1 MKRIGRWLLF
11 LAALTFSSNSAANS
25 SRLTLVSEI
34 LDLPT
39 DAETNIPLYLP
50 RLGRYF
56 IELYLEP
63 PEDGKNASF
72 EPFDVSVLVSFLQG
86 DENIFERKV
95 VVQFTPK
102 KTRSYV
108 ALCRNAV

>member
-25 SRLTLVSEI
+25 TRLTLVSDI
-34 LDLPT
+34 LDPPI
-39 DAETNIPLYLP
+39 DAETNISLYLSP
-50 RLGRYF
+50 LGTYF

-86 DENIFERKV
+86 EENIF
-95 VVQFTPK
+95 
-102 KTRSYV
+102 
-108 ALCRNAV
+108 